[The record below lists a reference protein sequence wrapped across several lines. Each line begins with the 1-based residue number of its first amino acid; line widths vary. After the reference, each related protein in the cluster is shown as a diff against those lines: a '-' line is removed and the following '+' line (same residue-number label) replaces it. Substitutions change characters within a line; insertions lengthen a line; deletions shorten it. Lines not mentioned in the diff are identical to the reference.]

1 MPSDELNFTTGAV
14 MQPGG
19 TPLVVPTGYDVCQE
33 VTDTPYPD
41 PNHPQL
47 FLRDLLF
54 AARNTGGVDAR
65 TTTTETIS
73 SASRGK
79 LVTLSNASA
88 IAATLSST
96 VDNKFLAAVYV
107 IGAGTATLT
116 PSSGQIRVNGALAAN
131 LALTTGQG
139 AILYFDGTN
148 WDALVII
155 SNETD
160 FYQTVQQ
167 AGTSKPQEVKLN
179 FLAPVTVADN
189 TGAGSSDVTVPVMV
203 GDSGSGGTA
212 GLAPAPGAGDA
223 AANKYLKADGTF
235 AALPSDTDYYQTV
248 QQAGTSKPQE
258 VKLNFLAPVTVAD
271 NSGAGSSDVTVP
283 VMVGDS
289 GSGGTAGL
297 VPAAPS
303 GSAAAGKFLKA
314 DGTFAVPPTGS
325 GTLFGETVAISA
337 GSTSGTLSHT
347 PNPVSF
353 LMGFR
358 NGNLMLA
365 GAGKDYTVSGTAIT
379 LGTAAVASDVFQF
392 MYAY

>member
-212 GLAPAPGAGDA
+212 GL
-223 AANKYLKADGTF
+223 
-235 AALPSDTDYYQTV
+235 
-248 QQAGTSKPQE
+248 
-258 VKLNFLAPVTVAD
+258 
-271 NSGAGSSDVTVP
+271 
-283 VMVGDS
+283 
-289 GSGGTAGL
+289 